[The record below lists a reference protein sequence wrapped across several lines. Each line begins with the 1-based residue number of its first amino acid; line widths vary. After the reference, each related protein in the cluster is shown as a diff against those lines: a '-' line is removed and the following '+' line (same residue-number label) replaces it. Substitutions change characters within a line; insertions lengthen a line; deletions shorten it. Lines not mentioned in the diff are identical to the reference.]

1 MNHHPESD
9 DNENRLYL
17 VVGGVS
23 CKVEIIRRMVM
34 QFERKVFNKSYAVD
48 VVEDSHEQLCE

>member
-9 DNENRLYL
+9 DNEYRLYL

-34 QFERKVFNKSYAVD
+34 QFERKIFNKSYAVD